1 METTSRIRILMVEES
16 RDEVG
21 LVREMLGDCRKFT
34 WDLDWAADYDSA
46 LGQVARGAYDI
57 LLVDSRIG
65 GRSGMDF
72 LKEKVVVDCRAAIV
86 VFSARG
92 DYDTDLAAMAAGA
105 MDYLVKGQFDSVML
119 ERSIR
124 YAVSLKR
131 SRDELVRAGESLE
144 RTVRLRTLELVQ
156 AKEDAE
162 ASLAKLNALFD
173 SLEEGIVIFGKDLSI
188 QRINPAGYRILG
200 LTLEQLHGHPGDL
213 GRALDLRDAKGFAPP
228 IEELP
233 FSRALKGESV
243 FQEEWSFTR
252 KIHGSRVRLL
262 VSAAPFPGPGG
273 TIAGAVVSM
282 RDITAQ
288 KRMEQR
294 QERLHKRVEKERSLL
309 QAILGQMP
317 IGVVIV
323 DAAGRMI
330 LANRQAEAIAGFPFS
345 GEGQERFRERCALP
359 GGVRLEREQWPL
371 FRSLRDG
378 QLVTNLELVLERED
392 GTSATLSVS
401 SAPVRETRGKNMA
414 GVLMIT
420 DITRRKQSEAELLSI
435 RADLEERVRK
445 RTLELEGASRAKD
458 EFLANMSHEIRTPMS
473 GVLGMTEILLQR
485 DLPEEIRSDLSIIR
499 ESTGSVLTLLNDLL
513 DLSRIEQGC
522 VELHPSDF
530 DLYGIIDGLV
540 RPFELQAM
548 EKGLTFG
555 VFLDQDLPVRVHG
568 DPDRLGQVVKNLLSN
583 AVKFTEEGGVR
594 LRIRNQ
600 TGANNGNGVKLLF
613 SVADTGAGIAKTKH
627 KLLFQPFS
635 QLDPSLSRRHG
646 GSGLGL
652 AITRKLVRLMGGD
665 IDVESRKGGGATF
678 SFTVT
683 LRSARENGEA
693 VASVPLC
700 LSDLRPLSFLL
711 AEDNAVNRLFLNRAL
726 RRAGHS
732 VIEAENGKEALEKL
746 ASVRVDCVLMDV
758 QMPVMDGMQATRK
771 IRRSRLGPI
780 DPTIPIV
787 AMTAYAMK
795 GDREKC
801 LNAGMDGYVS
811 KPVDFSELART
822 ILQVTQG
829 RGGHE
834 PAQIA
839 SC

>member
-1 METTSRIRILMVEES
+1 MEKTSRIRILMVEES
-16 RDEVG
+16 RDDVH

-46 LGQVARGAYDI
+46 LERAASGRYDI

-65 GRSGMDF
+65 GRSGMDL
-72 LKEKVVVDCRAAIV
+72 LKEKVVVESRAAVI

-131 SRDELVRAGESLE
+131 SREELVRAGESLE
-144 RTVRLRTLELVQ
+144 RMVRLRTEELVQ
-156 AKEDAE
+156 AKDDAE
-162 ASLAKLNALFD
+162 ASLSQLNALFD
-173 SLEEGIVIFGKDLSI
+173 SLEEGIVIFDRDMSI
-188 QRINPAGYRILG
+188 QRINPAGHRILG
-200 LTLEQLHGHPGDL
+200 LTPDGLHGHSGFL
-213 GRALDLRDAKGFAPP
+213 GRALDLRDAKGCAPP
-228 IEELP
+228 TEELP

-243 FQEEWSFTR
+243 CQEEWSFTR
-252 KIHGSRVRLL
+252 RTHGAKVRLL

-282 RDITAQ
+282 HDITAQ

-294 QERLHKRVEKERSLL
+294 HERLHKRVEKERSLL
-309 QAILGQMP
+309 KAILGQMP

-330 LANRQAEAIAGFPFS
+330 LANRQAEAIAGSPFS
-345 GEGQERFRERCALP
+345 GKGQELFREHCALP
-359 GGVRLEREQWPL
+359 GGFCIERDQWPL
-371 FRSLRDG
+371 VRSLRDG
-378 QLVTNLELVLERED
+378 ELVTNLELALQRVD
-392 GTSATLSVS
+392 GSSATLSVS
-401 SAPVRETRGKNMA
+401 SAPIRDTSGRIMA

-435 RADLEERVRK
+435 RADLEERVRN

-522 VELHPSDF
+522 VELHPVDF

-555 VFLDQDLPVRVHG
+555 VFMDQDLPGRVHG
-568 DPDRLGQVVKNLLSN
+568 DPDRLGQVIKNLLSN
-583 AVKFTEEGGVR
+583 AVKFTDEGGVR

-600 TGANNGNGVKLLF
+600 TGQNNGSGVMLLF
-613 SVADTGAGIAKTKH
+613 SVADTGVGIAKTKH

-665 IDVESRKGGGATF
+665 IHVESRKGGGATF
-678 SFTVT
+678 SFTVN
-683 LRSARENGEA
+683 LRIAREKGDAA
-693 VASVPLC
+693 VAVPLC

-726 RRAGHS
+726 KRAGHN
-732 VIEAENGKEALEKL
+732 VIEAENGKEALERL
-746 ASVRVDCVLMDV
+746 NSERVDCVLMDV
-758 QMPVMDGMQATRK
+758 QMPVMDGLQATRK

-780 DPTIPIV
+780 DPAIPIV

-822 ILQVTQG
+822 ILQVMQG
-829 RGGHE
+829 RAGHGL
-834 PAQIA
+834 AQFA
-839 SC
+839 G